1 MAWVSLDTT
10 KRPTA
15 FWSYVLAALRRCGAV
30 PPQNELAEL
39 TVAGPRHQEEHVRRI
54 ARGLS
59 KLPQPVVLILDDFH
73 HIDNPAVLR
82 GLETL
87 LRYPSPLRLML
98 LSRSDPR
105 LPLHRLRVA
114 GELTEVR
121 AADLAF
127 RESEATALFHS
138 AGLDLT
144 ADQRR
149 ILFGRTEGWP
159 TGLRLAALFARRPE
173 VDRRIED
180 FSGDIG
186 TVAEYLIEEVL
197 AAQPLA
203 TRRFLLY
210 TSVVERLC
218 ADLANALTD
227 RSDGQRLLERL
238 EQENAFVVAVGPHK
252 RWFRYHPLLADLL
265 RHQLILED
273 PNVVPS
279 LHRRAAQWF
288 GAHGVALEAVRHA
301 VQARDWPLVGRL
313 VITHAAPR
321 LVSAEGPALM
331 ALLGE
336 IPANELSATAEL
348 GTCAA
353 LLRYGARDYAALP
366 SVVARARA
374 QLAGRDPASRRP
386 TEVVLRVLDIVA
398 ARAVGDLPGLI
409 AATSDVLTW
418 LPEIPADV
426 MPAGPQLRALALG
439 NRGVALL
446 WTGETEEA
454 ETSLKRALVAAEEAK
469 MEITELNTL
478 GHLALLMATQCWLN
492 DAQGR
497 RTKRWISPNGA
508 AGACTGKA

>member
-1 MAWVSLDTT
+1 MSPDKTAQGTRAAHARTPQLRTGPPPPPAHGLSLLAAKLSTPQLPPGLVTRPRLLSRLQAGVLGRVTLLSAGPGWGKTMLAASWATAPETRWPVAWVSLDTDDNV
-10 KRPTA
+10 PTA

-39 TVAGPRHQEEHVRRI
+39 AVADPRHQEEHVRLI
-54 ARGLS
+54 ARGLA
-59 KLPQPVVLILDDFH
+59 KLPQPVVLVLDDFH

-82 GLETL
+82 GLEAL

-98 LSRSDPR
+98 LTRSDPR

-149 ILFGRTEGWP
+149 ILFDRTEGWP
-159 TGLRLAALFARRPE
+159 TGLRLAALFAGRPE

-197 AAQPLA
+197 AAQPSA
-203 TRRFLLY
+203 TRRFLLH

-227 RSDGQRLLERL
+227 RNDGQRLLEQL
-238 EQENAFVVAVGPHK
+238 EQENAFVVAVGPRK

-273 PNVVPS
+273 PDLVPS

-288 GAHGVALEAVRHA
+288 GAHGIAVEAVRHA

-336 IPANELSATAEL
+336 IPDNELSATAEL

-366 SVVARARA
+366 SVVARAA
-374 QLAGRDPASRRP
+374 HS
-386 TEVVLRVLDIVA
+386 
-398 ARAVGDLPGLI
+398 LPD
-409 AATSDVLTW
+409 ATRCPDGQPRSCSVCS
-418 LPEIPADV
+418 
-426 MPAGPQLRALALG
+426 
-439 NRGVALL
+439 
-446 WTGETEEA
+446 
-454 ETSLKRALVAAEEAK
+454 TSWPHEQS
-469 MEITELNTL
+469 
-478 GHLALLMATQCWLN
+478 ATCQ
-492 DAQGR
+492 A
-497 RTKRWISPNGA
+497 
-508 AGACTGKA
+508 